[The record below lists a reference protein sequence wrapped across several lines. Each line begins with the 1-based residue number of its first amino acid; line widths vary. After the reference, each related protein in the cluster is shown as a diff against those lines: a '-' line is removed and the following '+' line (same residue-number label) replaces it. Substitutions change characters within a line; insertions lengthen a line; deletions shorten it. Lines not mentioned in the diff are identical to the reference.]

1 MNCTADEIKQL
12 RYRLGYSQ
20 AEMARCLNLQLANI
34 SGFES
39 GRVAVPAELSSRLVT
54 IFNLAEDNAER
65 AHRRPIAEVMM
76 KELGLCQ
83 IHNFDIE
90 V

>member
-1 MNCTADEIKQL
+1 MNCTAEEMKQL

-34 SGFES
+34 SGFET
-39 GRVAVPAELSSRLVT
+39 GRESVPAELKSRVLQ

-76 KELGLCQ
+76 RDLGLCQ
-83 IHNFDIE
+83 IPNFDIE
-90 V
+90 G

>member
-1 MNCTADEIKQL
+1 MKQL

-34 SGFES
+34 SGFET
-39 GRVAVPAELSSRLVT
+39 GRESVPAELKSRVLQ

-76 KELGLCQ
+76 RDLGLCQ
-83 IHNFDIE
+83 IPNFDIE
-90 V
+90 G

>member
-1 MNCTADEIKQL
+1 VDCTAEEMKQL

-20 AEMARCLNLQLANI
+20 AEMARCLKLQLANI

-39 GRVAVPAELSSRLVT
+39 GREQVPAELKSRVLL
-54 IFNLAEDNAER
+54 IFNQAEDNAER
-65 AHRRPIAEVMM
+65 VHRRPIAEVMM

-83 IHNFDIE
+83 IPDSAIE
-90 V
+90 S